1 MKQLIEQARQIEQ
14 LNDDLSHAESTLS
27 EIVESCEDWL
37 NSVIQEP
44 SAEMIKGIQQY
55 IIKRHPST
63 QQVIQDPEY

>member
-14 LNDDLSHAESTLS
+14 LNDDLSRANSTLS

-44 SAEMIKGIQQY
+44 SLEMIKGIQQY

-63 QQVIQDPEY
+63 QQAIQEPEY